1 MTEIIIG
8 ILVGLLLIFLG
19 YRIGWKYDIKLV
31 HGYHYVNVAPQD
43 KPKFCRLLGIGN
55 LIVGGGCLLSAV
67 LNYALG
73 GKVGYYLGA
82 VVIAIGI
89 IEMLFTIIKYNGSLF
104 GRLR

>member
-55 LIVGGGCLLSAV
+55 LIVGGGCLLMAIFS
-67 LNYALG
+67 YALSG
-73 GKVGYYLGA
+73 NVGCWLGA
-82 VVIAIGI
+82 VVIVLGI